1 MLVRILQVILL
12 SGYTCYATFQITKY
26 SVKEQLASEKV

>member
-26 SVKEQLASEKV
+26 SVKEQASEKV